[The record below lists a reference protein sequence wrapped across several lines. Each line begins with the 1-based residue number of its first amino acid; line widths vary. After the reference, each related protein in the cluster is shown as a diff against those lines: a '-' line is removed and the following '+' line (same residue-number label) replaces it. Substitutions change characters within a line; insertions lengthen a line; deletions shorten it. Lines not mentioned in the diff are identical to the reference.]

1 MASEQTMLKATFA
14 AALLVL
20 LVTAVTAI
28 ASWLTYFDRQQVRA
42 AVIELQKR
50 VAALEGAPE
59 LPPQRLSEQGQQK

>member
-1 MASEQTMLKATFA
+1 
-14 AALLVL
+14 VL